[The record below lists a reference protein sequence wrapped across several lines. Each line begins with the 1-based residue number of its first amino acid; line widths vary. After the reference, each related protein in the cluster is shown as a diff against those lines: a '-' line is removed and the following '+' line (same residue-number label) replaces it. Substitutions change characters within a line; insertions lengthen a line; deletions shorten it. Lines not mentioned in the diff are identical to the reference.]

1 MDTRWA
7 TVDGVRL
14 RIPDDATAKQ
24 LRDALYK
31 PEDAVLIGVT
41 GDLVTVVHEE
51 ERSLSELI
59 AGCADTY
66 YFRRDG
72 DLERPGVPEL
82 SGSSELSE
90 VAATGPANT
99 DAGEAETTFERPD
112 VNP

>member
-1 MDTRWA
+1 METRWA
-7 TVDGVRL
+7 TVDGVRVRL
-14 RIPDDATAKQ
+14 PENVTADQ

-51 ERSLSELI
+51 ERPLSELI

-72 DLERPGVPEL
+72 ELERTDIPAI
-82 SGSSELSE
+82 SEIE
-90 VAATGPANT
+90 TATDDPT
-99 DAGEAETTFERPD
+99 QDETTFQRPD